1 MELCKFLKYNNQE
14 LMVLSALGRDIFSIN
29 SAIHQTSQW
38 LDKYKPLTSRASSF
52 VIVHWPKSPYSSSKS
67 VVLHPKHSLIAG
79 KSMKSTALDRI
90 DCYGVRSVQISCKIA
105 ISFHQK
111 TSQRARIYLIS
122 MLSKWRDAMLKT
134 MTEIVKQDQRWSSN
148 RRPYLFVLAGK

>member
-1 MELCKFLKYNNQE
+1 
-14 LMVLSALGRDIFSIN
+14 MVLSALDRDIFSTN

-79 KSMKSTALDRI
+79 KCINEVNCSRSNWVTATEFEASKYPVKLPFPSIKKNSPTRRNIPYFLCWVSDETPCWKLWLKWLNTINADLRI
-90 DCYGVRSVQISCKIA
+90 VGHVCLCSC
-105 ISFHQK
+105 
-111 TSQRARIYLIS
+111 
-122 MLSKWRDAMLKT
+122 W
-134 MTEIVKQDQRWSSN
+134 EIN
-148 RRPYLFVLAGK
+148 